1 MSEATALLALPL
13 LAAAQAQKHV
23 THNEALVLL
32 DTLVQLAVLDKDLT
46 SPPASPAEG
55 DRYLIAGANPSGA
68 WAGWAGRVV
77 RYQDG
82 AWTSAVPRPGWL
94 AFVLDEGEL
103 YLYAAGAWVSY
114 RTTLTVLQNLQRLG
128 IGTTADAANPFAAKL
143 NAALWTALGTGE
155 GGTGD
160 LRTTLNKEAAGNTL
174 SLLFQSGWSGRAEIG
189 LTGDDD
195 LHLKVS
201 ADGSSWTEALRL
213 DRTTGGADFRVA
225 EVAVASAA
233 TVDLGAIPA
242 LAVTITGTSAITSFG
257 SAPRCLRLLRF
268 AGALS
273 LTHNAGA
280 LILPGGASLTT
291 AAGDTGLALSDGAGT
306 WRVIAYQRASG
317 RPLNLLT
324 AGDLAAGAVTPSRM
338 TLADP
343 NNIILN
349 PDFAAGADG
358 WLLNAAAIQPASAA
372 PSGAPAETVLR
383 RAAGTSN
390 ADVYASNSIQVSP
403 GEVYFVEAWFA
414 AEANTTGTL
423 RVGLHCRDVGK
434 TGNAWITA
442 TPIPGAVSTQAAAA
456 TTSWTRLAGLVTIP
470 ATVNGNRTGWARFW
484 SSHDGAASP
493 AGASYLA
500 AAKMRI
506 VPVAATIGD
515 ATGTGRALL
524 TATSAAAG
532 AGALGLGTGNNPV
545 FNGLVLNAAAGNFRT
560 IYFQSGSS
568 NRWTVFVDNGAES
581 GANAGSNFRISR
593 WNDGGTSAGDP
604 LVINRA
610 SGQTTLSSLAVSG
623 TTGLTGAVSFTPSAA
638 LQPISLQGSGQTNKL
653 QIHPWLNNGAYS
665 NMTKAGDQGLFWY
678 GSASDNA
685 NAGGL
690 VLAPWSSNAYGIRIT
705 YDGRVGVNK
714 SAPAVAL
721 DVVGAV
727 AATGGVSVGTVL
739 TLGAYTVAT
748 VPAGTA
754 GQQIYVSDARK
765 AGEASGSGTGVLA
778 CYSNGAWRRLSDDTA
793 IAA

>member
-1 MSEATALLALPL
+1 MSEATPILALPL

-143 NAALWTALGTGE
+143 NAALWTALTTAE
-155 GGTGD
+155 GGSGD
-160 LRTTLNKEAAGNTL
+160 LRYTLNKEAAGNTL

-317 RPLNLLT
+317 KPVTGPAAADITNGTATGRSVLT
-324 AGDLAAGAVTPSRM
+324 AA
-338 TLADP
+338 
-343 NNIILN
+343 
-349 PDFAAGADG
+349 
-358 WLLNAAAIQPASAA
+358 
-372 PSGAPAETVLR
+372 
-383 RAAGTSN
+383 
-390 ADVYASNSIQVSP
+390 
-403 GEVYFVEAWFA
+403 
-414 AEANTTGTL
+414 
-423 RVGLHCRDVGK
+423 
-434 TGNAWITA
+434 
-442 TPIPGAVSTQAAAA
+442 
-456 TTSWTRLAGLVTIP
+456 
-470 ATVNGNRTGWARFW
+470 
-484 SSHDGAASP
+484 
-493 AGASYLA
+493 
-500 AAKMRI
+500 
-506 VPVAATIGD
+506 
-515 ATGTGRALL
+515 
-524 TATSAAAG
+524 SAAAG
-532 AGALGLGTGNNPV
+532 ASALGLGTGNTPV
-545 FNGLVLNAAAGNFRT
+545 FNGLVLGAAAGNFRT

-581 GANAGSNFRISR
+581 GANAGSNLRISR
-593 WNDGGTSAGDP
+593 WSDGGTSAGDP

-610 SGQTTLSSLAVSG
+610 SGLTTLSALSV
-623 TTGLTGAVSFTPSAA
+623 TGAA
-638 LQPISLQGSGQTNKL
+638 
-653 QIHPWLNNGAYS
+653 
-665 NMTKAGDQGLFWY
+665 
-678 GSASDNA
+678 
-685 NAGGL
+685 
-690 VLAPWSSNAYGIRIT
+690 
-705 YDGRVGVNK
+705 
-714 SAPAVAL
+714 
-721 DVVGAV
+721 
-727 AATGGVSVGTVL
+727 SVGGPVKLAT
-739 TLGAYTVAT
+739 YTVAT